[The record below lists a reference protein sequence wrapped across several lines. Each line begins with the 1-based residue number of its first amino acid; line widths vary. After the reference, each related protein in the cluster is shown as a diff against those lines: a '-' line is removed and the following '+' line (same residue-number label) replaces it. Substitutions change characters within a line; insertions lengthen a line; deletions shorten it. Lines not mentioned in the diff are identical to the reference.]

1 MFITIKLKI
10 NQICLKALNK
20 VTNRNSKESIVCTFN
35 RMLNHSLKKMTIAGL
50 LSLVSTGAVM
60 QVQADE
66 VIKPSAELTVE
77 STSAVIHSININNA
91 SAQELADAL
100 NGVGLERAKAIVA
113 WRQKNGQFLE
123 LNDLLK
129 VKGIG
134 KKILAANA
142 EKIKL

>member
-1 MFITIKLKI
+1 MF
-10 NQICLKALNK
+10 
-20 VTNRNSKESIVCTFN
+20 TFN
-35 RMLNHSLKKMTIAGL
+35 RMLNHSLKKITIASL

-66 VIKPSAELTVE
+66 VIKQSAELAAE
-77 STSAVIHSININNA
+77 PKSAVVHSININNA
-91 SAQELADAL
+91 SAQELANAL
-100 NGVGLERAKAIVA
+100 NGVGLERAKAIVT
-113 WRQKNGQFLE
+113 WRQKNGQFMQ

>member
-1 MFITIKLKI
+1 MF
-10 NQICLKALNK
+10 
-20 VTNRNSKESIVCTFN
+20 TFN
-35 RMLNHSLKKMTIAGL
+35 RMLNHSLKKITIAGL

-66 VIKPSAELTVE
+66 VIKPSAELTAE
-77 STSAVIHSININNA
+77 SKSAVIHSININNA

-113 WRQKNGQFLE
+113 WRQKNGQFLQ